1 MKIVPRLRRV
11 MLGGSAACVVA
22 VLLLACQAAGTGA
35 DTSQPDTA
43 DLALIRDVMKRVE
56 KSYVEPVKSDQF
68 VTNALKGALTGLDPH
83 SDYMTEKEYHDML
96 SDTRGE
102 FGGLGMELTE
112 EHGVPKVISPID
124 DTPAAHAGVRSGD
137 FIIKIA
143 DQATENM
150 SLKDVVDRLRGPAGT
165 PISFTILRSGQAP
178 FELTLT
184 RAKIQIVSVKSH
196 LAPNKIGY
204 ARISTFAE
212 RTQDEL
218 AEAIT
223 RLKHQAGGSLNGF
236 VLDLRNDPGGLLD
249 AAVEVSSDFLDGGTV
264 VTTRG
269 RENGDDH
276 AFTAPAGGDRLQGT
290 PMVVLINGASAS
302 ASEIVAGALQDDHR
316 ATVMGTKSF
325 GKGSVQT
332 IIPMNGRGALRLT
345 TARYYTP
352 SGRSIQDH
360 GITPE
365 IVIGAPKDQQVAN
378 ALPIHEADLRGALK
392 NTGSLAGRT
401 ETPAAAAPTEGNR
414 EAAADIPI
422 DPQVIGTDKDT
433 QLTAALD
440 YLKQAAA
447 KAGTLPRG

>member
-1 MKIVPRLRRV
+1 
-11 MLGGSAACVVA
+11 
-22 VLLLACQAAGTGA
+22 
-35 DTSQPDTA
+35 
-43 DLALIRDVMKRVE
+43 
-56 KSYVEPVKSDQF
+56 
-68 VTNALKGALTGLDPH
+68 
-83 SDYMTEKEYHDML
+83 ML

-124 DTPAAHAGVRSGD
+124 DTPAAHAGIRSGD

-143 DQATENM
+143 DQSTENM
-150 SLKDVVDRLRGPAGT
+150 SLKDVVDRLRGPTGT
-165 PISFTILRSGQAP
+165 EIAFTVLRSGQAP

-196 LAPNKIGY
+196 LAPNKVGY

-218 AEAIT
+218 TDAIDKLT
-223 RLKHQAGGSLNGF
+223 REAGGHLNGF

-249 AAVEVSSDFLDGGTV
+249 AAVEVSGDFLDGGTV

-269 RENGDDH
+269 REAGDDH
-276 AFTAPAGGDRLQGT
+276 AFTASAGGDRLKGV

-332 IIPMNGRGALRLT
+332 IVPLNGRGALRLT

-352 SGRSIQDH
+352 LGRSIQDH

-365 IVIGAPKDQQVAN
+365 IVIAAPKDQQVAN

-401 ETPAAAAPTEGNR
+401 DAPATAAPTEGNPQ
-414 EAAADIPI
+414 AAVDIPI

-433 QLTAALD
+433 QLLAALD
-440 YLKQAAA
+440 YLKHATA
-447 KAGTLPRG
+447 KAGTTPRG